1 MPLHA
6 VESNQAGVFCHITSF
21 PPSCAAIDSTVTAL
35 FFSGGIKTQ
44 AYLHQSGQYVRVSLN
59 VGLATSWQI
68 HELPVDV
75 SVDPKLRCG
84 PEHVG
89 KALPYRVI
97 SDYWI
102 DGATTSSLILHS
114 LIVFDGE
121 QPVTCGT
128 IVPFALPTS
137 AASTE
142 FKSDVFGR
150 MYVVQWPGE
159 CV

>member
-1 MPLHA
+1 M
-6 VESNQAGVFCHITSF
+6 
-21 PPSCAAIDSTVTAL
+21 
-35 FFSGGIKTQ
+35 
-44 AYLHQSGQYVRVSLN
+44 RVSLN

-89 KALPYRVI
+89 RALPYKLSGQQI
-97 SDYWI
+97 Y
-102 DGATTSSLILHS
+102 GATTSSLILHS
-114 LIVFDGE
+114 LVVFVGE
-121 QPVTCGT
+121 QPVICGT

-142 FKSDVFGR
+142 FKSDVFGW

>member
-6 VESNQAGVFCHITSF
+6 VESNQAWVFCHITSYL
-21 PPSCAAIDSTVTAL
+21 PSCAAIDSTVTAL
-35 FFSGGIKTQ
+35 FFSGGVKTQ
-44 AYLHQSGQYVRVSLN
+44 AYLYQNDQYVRVSLY
-59 VGLATSWQI
+59 VGFFARWQI
-68 HELPVDV
+68 HELPVDF
-75 SVDPKLRCG
+75 SVDPKLRCR

-89 KALPYRVI
+89 KPLPYRVSGQRI
-97 SDYWI
+97 Y
-102 DGATTSSLILHS
+102 GATTSSLILHS
-114 LIVFDGE
+114 LVVFVGQ
-121 QPVTCGT
+121 QPIICGT

-150 MYVVQWPGE
+150 MYVVQWTGE

>member
-6 VESNQAGVFCHITSF
+6 VESNQAWVFCHITSF

-35 FFSGGIKTQ
+35 FFNGGIKSQ
-44 AYLHQSGQYVRVSLN
+44 AFLYQNGQDVQVSLN

-68 HELPVDV
+68 HKLPVDV

-89 KALPYRVI
+89 RALPYRVSRQRI
-97 SDYWI
+97 Y
-102 DGATTSSLILHS
+102 GATTSSLILHS
-114 LIVFDGE
+114 LVVFDGE
-121 QPVTCGT
+121 QPIICGT

>member
-6 VESNQAGVFCHITSF
+6 VESNQAWVFCHITSF
-21 PPSCAAIDSTVTAL
+21 PPSCAAIDSAVTAL
-35 FFSGGIKTQ
+35 FFNGGIRTQ
-44 AYLHQSGQYVRVSLN
+44 AFLYQNGQDVRVSLN

-68 HELPVDV
+68 HKLPVDV

-89 KALPYRVI
+89 RALPYRVSRQRI
-97 SDYWI
+97 Y
-102 DGATTSSLILHS
+102 GATTSSLILHS
-114 LIVFDGE
+114 LVVFDGE
-121 QPVTCGT
+121 QPIICGT